1 MDLDPADGHNTRRTL
16 ETGRAN
22 GAVCRAGSEMNELV
36 DGAVRLTDGAVFQT
50 VLWCAVGAVLVGV
63 AAYVLRKIRSRAA
76 QNEPTASELM
86 SKFRELH
93 SQGKISDAEFRTI
106 KTTLAARLQQELK
119 DNGETG

>member
-1 MDLDPADGHNTRRTL
+1 MDLNSAGGHNIRRNI
-16 ETGRAN
+16 ETGRAI
-22 GAVCRAGSEMNELV
+22 GAACRAGSEMNELI

-86 SKFRELH
+86 SKFRDLH